1 MWFSMTVNLV
11 CDFFCCKCFVSF
23 CCWWHLDSCRRFVL
37 TLDLSRW
44 SWPHVCVVKTK
55 SCELNSSVHVVDDGC
70 HGEYGMRDGWNEE
83 PCNTLWFSMIVN
95 LVCDF
100 FCCKCFVSFCWW
112 WHLDS
117 CRRFVLTLAVS
128 RWSWPYVCV
137 VKMKSCEMNS
147 FHHIR
152 YKHDIGCLI
161 HGILVLS
168 IFWHFFWDKS
178 I

>member
-1 MWFSMTVNLV
+1 MLRFILLLVGFRLFGDLFRLWIYQDGPDLMCASWRRNLVKWILSCMLLTMGAMSNMAWGTDGTRSVAFVMWFTFYHLV
-11 CDFFCCKCFVSF
+11 I
-23 CCWWHLDSCRRFVL
+23 
-37 TLDLSRW
+37 
-44 SWPHVCVVKTK
+44 
-55 SCELNSSVHVVDDGC
+55 
-70 HGEYGMRDGWNEE
+70 
-83 PCNTLWFSMIVN
+83 SMIVN

-100 FCCKCFVSFCWW
+100 FCCKCLVSFCCW

-147 FHHIR
+147 FDHIR

-161 HGILVLS
+161 HGILALS
-168 IFWHFFWDKS
+168 IFPESVCEGFFIKKQPL
-178 I
+178 